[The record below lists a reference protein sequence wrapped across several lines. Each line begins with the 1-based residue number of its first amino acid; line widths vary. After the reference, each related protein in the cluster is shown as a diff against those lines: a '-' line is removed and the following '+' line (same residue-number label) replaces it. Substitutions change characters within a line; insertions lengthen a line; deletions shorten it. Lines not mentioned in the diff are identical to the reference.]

1 MASQKQG
8 LEAEGAGLEGKL
20 PTAPYQ
26 WKVIALDESNN
37 RALAVTKDV
46 VAKMPYHEP
55 GGDITWESCTLRQW
69 LNNDFYKGLPA
80 EIQPR
85 VVEVANK
92 NPDNPAYGT
101 PGGNDTKD
109 RVFLL
114 SIDEARRYFKSASE
128 RIAKFEGPG
137 CWWWLRSPGDGADY
151 AASVSYDGDVND
163 YGFDVIGDDGV
174 GVRPA
179 LWLSL

>member
-8 LEAEGAGLEGKL
+8 PEAEGAGLEEKL

-55 GGDITWESCTLRQW
+55 GGDITWEGCTLRKW
-69 LNNDFYKGLPA
+69 LNNDFYDGLPA
-80 EIQPR
+80 HIKSR
-85 VVEVANK
+85 VVEVVNQ
-92 NPDNPAYGT
+92 NPDNGT
-101 PGGNDTKD
+101 IPGGNPTRDK
-109 RVFLL
+109 VFLL
-114 SIDEARRYFKSASE
+114 SIDEANRYFKSDSE
-128 RIAKFEGPG
+128 RIAKFEGAG
-137 CWWWLRSPGDGADY
+137 YWWWLRSPGDGADY